1 MKNKRNPSL
10 VKAIDKAGG
19 PVALSRVLGCSPQ
32 AISKWQRIPAERV
45 LAVAEAAGMNPS
57 DLRPDLYPPAK
68 GRKAA

>member
-1 MKNKRNPSL
+1 MNSRQSPIVAKT
-10 VKAIDKAGG
+10 VKKAGG
-19 PVALSRVLGCSPQ
+19 PVALSRALGCSPQ
-32 AISKWQRIPAERV
+32 AISRWRRIPAERV